1 MRYFFILYQKAM
13 EYSRFLA
20 GMRLCWKSN
29 QPIGFANLKKP
40 VVRHIGPT
48 VHKKSATS
56 MQEEIESEGKL
67 QDKKQGIRIVLGK
80 QAYSFLKSG
89 GPFAD
94 Y

>member
-1 MRYFFILYQKAM
+1 
-13 EYSRFLA
+13 
-20 GMRLCWKSN
+20 
-29 QPIGFANLKKP
+29 
-40 VVRHIGPT
+40 
-48 VHKKSATS
+48 